1 MTTLTSDFLK
11 ALAAVVDAGAVRAG
25 NVTETLDPGFDKANL
40 DADVVVFPKSTDQVA
55 ATVRLCSE
63 HGVALVPQGGRTGL
77 AGGARSQTGQ
87 VVIDMTRMNRML
99 DLDIQG
105 GTALVEAGV
114 VLSAVQAAAGEHGLS
129 TGIDLAARD
138 SATIGG
144 MISTN
149 AGGIEAFRY
158 GTTRHRVLGMEA
170 VLADGTVLSDL
181 KRVVKA
187 NEGYDLKQLLIGAE
201 GTLGIVT
208 SAVLALVPED
218 RDAVTALVSCPKAD
232 DALRIFRRL
241 HGSARGT
248 LLACEIMWP
257 TYARMTAAALKL
269 DNVVGFAPD
278 DDLFLLVEFAASDA
292 QAGQMVLEELL
303 ADALEAEEASDAV
316 IAKSGEERRRMWQI
330 REDSFEADK
339 SLPHGFWYDISVPH
353 AHMQTYTDGLFTR
366 MAAIDPAM
374 VVLMFGHLGD
384 GNLHL
389 TVTRGTPMPDLH
401 DAVDHA
407 MFDGL
412 QAIGGSFSAEHGIG
426 LEKRG
431 HLARLGQ
438 PELLE
443 AMRAVKRVL
452 DPKGI
457 MNPGKVL

>member
-1 MTTLTSDFLK
+1 METPSAAFLE
-11 ALAAVVDAGAVRAG
+11 ALAATVDAGALRHG
-25 NVTETLDPGFDKANL
+25 NVIETLDPGFDKANL
-40 DADVVVFPKSTDQVA
+40 DADVVVFPKRTDQVA
-55 ATVRLCSE
+55 AIVRLCSA
-63 HGVALVPQGGRTGL
+63 HGVALVAQGGRTGL
-77 AGGARSQTGQ
+77 AGAAQSQVGQ
-87 VVIDMTRMNRML
+87 VVIDMTRMNRIL
-99 DLDIQG
+99 DLDVQG

-144 MISTN
+144 IISTN

-158 GTTRHRVLGMEA
+158 GTMRHRVLGLEV

-208 SAVLALVPED
+208 SAVLDLVPED
-218 RDAVTALVSCPKAD
+218 RDAVTALVSCSSSD
-232 DALRIFRRL
+232 DALKIFRRL
-241 HGSARGT
+241 HGTSRGT

-257 TYARMTAAALKL
+257 TYARLTAKALKL
-269 DNVVGFAPD
+269 ESVLGFAPED
-278 DDLFLLVEFAASDA
+278 ALFLLVEFAASDA
-292 QAGQMVLEELL
+292 ETGQLVLEELL
-303 ADALEAEEASDAV
+303 ADVLEAEEASDAV
-316 IAKSGEERRRMWQI
+316 IAKSGEERRRIWQI

-339 SLPHGFWYDISVPH
+339 DLPHGFWYDISVPH
-353 AHMQTYTDGLFTR
+353 AHMQTYTDDLFTR
-366 MAAIDPAM
+366 MAAIDPAL

-389 TVTRGTPMPDLH
+389 TVTRGTPMPELH

-412 QAIGGSFSAEHGIG
+412 QALGGSFSAEHGIG

-443 AMRAVKRVL
+443 TMRAVKRAL
-452 DPKGI
+452 DPNGI

>member
-1 MTTLTSDFLK
+1 MTTLPSDFLK
-11 ALAAVVDAGAVRAG
+11 ALAATVDASALRAG

-40 DADVVVFPKSTDQVA
+40 DADVVVFPKSTTQVA
-55 ATVRLCSE
+55 AIVGLCSE

-77 AGGARSQTGQ
+77 AGGAQSRPGQ

-99 DLDIQG
+99 DLDTQG
-105 GTALVEAGV
+105 GTVLVEAGV
-114 VLSAVQAAAGEHGLS
+114 VLSAVQAAAGEHALA

-158 GTTRHRVLGMEA
+158 GTMRQRVLGMEV

-201 GTLGIVT
+201 GTLGVVT

-218 RDAVTALVSCPKAD
+218 RDAVTALVSCPRAD
-232 DALRIFRRL
+232 DALKIFRRL
-241 HGSARGT
+241 HGTPKGT

-257 TYARMTAAALKL
+257 TYARMTAAGLKL
-269 DNVVGFAPD
+269 DNVVGFAPA
-278 DDLFLLVEFAASDA
+278 DDLFLLVEFAASDV
-292 QAGQMVLEELL
+292 QAGQIVLEELL

-316 IAKSGEERRRMWQI
+316 IAKSGEERRRIWQI

-339 SLPHGFWYDISVPH
+339 VLPHGFWYDISVPH
-353 AHMQTYTDGLFTR
+353 AHMQTYTDDLFSR
-366 MAAIDPAM
+366 MAAIDPAL

-389 TVTRGTPMPDLH
+389 TITRGTPMPELH

-412 QAIGGSFSAEHGIG
+412 QAIGGSFSAEHGVG
-426 LEKRG
+426 LEKRS

-438 PELLE
+438 PEMLDT
-443 AMRAVKRVL
+443 MRAVKQVL